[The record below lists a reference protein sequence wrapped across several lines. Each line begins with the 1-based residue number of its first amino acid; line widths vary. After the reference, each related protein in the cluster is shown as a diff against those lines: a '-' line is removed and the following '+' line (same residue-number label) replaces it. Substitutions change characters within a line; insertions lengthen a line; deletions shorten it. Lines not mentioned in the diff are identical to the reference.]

1 MMRTG
6 SDIPSFSRARF
17 RLELLY
23 GLTKREVLGRYRG
36 SFFGLV
42 WSLLGPLLMLGVYTF
57 AFHELLGARWPG
69 TDRQGFATMMFAG
82 LIIHGLMSECLIK
95 STDAIAGN
103 PNFVKRVVFPLT
115 VLPLV
120 PVFTALFH
128 ALLSFATLCVITI
141 LSGQSL
147 TWTAVF
153 LPLIVAPYVL
163 FLCGLSWFLAAIG
176 VYIRDVVQLSSM
188 LSMAF
193 LFLSPVFYPATSI
206 PERYRALANLNPL
219 TIIVEQARAALFLG
233 EAPHW
238 FSLGW
243 YTGYAILTAVLG
255 LWVFRSLRRGF
266 ADVL

>member
-1 MMRTG
+1 M
-6 SDIPSFSRARF
+6 PSLPTIRL

-42 WSLLGPLLMLGVYTF
+42 WSLLAPLLMLGVFTF

-69 TDRQGFATMMFAG
+69 VDSRHGFATMMFAG
-82 LIIHGLMSECLIK
+82 LIVHGLLAECLIK
-95 STDAIAGN
+95 STDVISGN

-115 VLPLV
+115 MLPLV

-128 ALLSFATLCVITI
+128 ASLSFLMLCAITLLSGKA
-141 LSGQSL
+141 LS
-147 TWTAVF
+147 WTAVF
-153 LPLIVAPYVL
+153 LPLIVAPYVI

-176 VYIRDVVQLSSM
+176 VYIRDIVQLSSM

-193 LFLSPVFYPATSI
+193 LFLSPIFYPASAI
-206 PERYRALANLNPL
+206 PERYQALASFNPITL
-219 TIIVEQARAALFLG
+219 IVEQARAVLFMGSMPDWWGLG
-233 EAPHW
+233 
-238 FSLGW
+238 S
-243 YTGYAILTAVLG
+243 YTVVAVFLAVVG
-255 LWVFRSLRRGF
+255 LWVFTSLRRGF

>member
-1 MMRTG
+1 M
-6 SDIPSFSRARF
+6 PSLGKTRL

-23 GLTKREVLGRYRG
+23 GLTRREVLGRYRG
-36 SFFGLV
+36 SFFGLM
-42 WSLLGPLLMLGVYTF
+42 WSLLAPLLMLGVYTF

-69 TDRQGFATMMFAG
+69 TEGRQGFATMMFAG
-82 LIIHGLMSECLIK
+82 LIIHGLLSECLVK
-95 STDAIAGN
+95 STDAISGN

-115 VLPLV
+115 MLPLV

-128 ALLSFATLCVITI
+128 AALSFMTLCAITL

-176 VYIRDVVQLSSM
+176 VYIRDIVQLSSM

-193 LFLSPVFYPATSI
+193 LFLSPIFYPATAI
-206 PERYRALANLNPL
+206 PERYRALANANPV
-219 TIIVEQARAALFLG
+219 TIIVEQTRGALFLG
-233 EAPHW
+233 EVPDWWA
-238 FSLGW
+238 LGC
-243 YTGYAILTAVLG
+243 YSAVAVLAAAAG

-266 ADVL
+266 ADVV